1 MYAILFLG
9 VFSCLA
15 CLAITPVIRRILLR
29 WGILDFPD
37 GNRKL
42 HPHTVARAGGLALAI
57 SYPVTL
63 GVLLVLPS
71 QTGEYIRGHLGF
83 AVTLLPA
90 AGVVFIT
97 GLLDDIVN
105 LRPGQKL
112 IGQGAAA
119 VLAVLAGVRIVGFS
133 DHIFGATFSAIL
145 TVAWLIVCTNAFN
158 LIDGVDGLTAGAGF
172 LAALTMLVAALLDGN
187 QSLAIVTAPLAG
199 SLLGML

>member
-9 VFSCLA
+9 VASFLLCLVT
-15 CLAITPVIRRILLR
+15 TPLTRKVLLR

-37 GNRKL
+37 GTRKL
-42 HPHTVARAGGLALAI
+42 HPHTVARAGGLALAV
-57 SYPVTL
+57 SYPIAL
-63 GVLLVLPS
+63 AALLLLPS
-71 QTGEYIRGHLGF
+71 SQAADFVKRHLGF

-90 AGVVFIT
+90 AGVVFLT

-112 IGQGAAA
+112 VGQLAGA

-133 DHIFGATFSAIL
+133 DHMFGATFSAIL
-145 TVAWLIVCTNAFN
+145 TVIWLIVCTNAFN

-172 LAALTMLVAALLDGN
+172 LAALTMMVAAILDGN
-187 QSLAIVTAPLAG
+187 QSLAVVTAPLAG
-199 SLLGML
+199 